1 MRANEFIEK
10 FKSWKKERET
20 APVPPPHNLF
30 HATFMDN
37 LPSIMKNGLLRSG
50 VDKLYKQSESGVV
63 YLTTSPNIASSMLD
77 KQSSMI
83 DKKILSKMSGE
94 GVMLEIDVSKLDP
107 KLFREDELVPAS
119 WMNPEY
125 TYKYEGDVPPD
136 AIKVRARFSVDTDPY
151 YRRHQIRAIKPTSR

>member
-1 MRANEFIEK
+1 MGANEFIEK

-20 APVPPPHNLF
+20 PPVPPPHNLF
-30 HATFMDN
+30 HATFKDN
-37 LPSIMKNGLLRSG
+37 LSSITKHGLLRSG
-50 VDKLYKQSESGVV
+50 VNKLYKQSESGVV

-83 DKKILSKMSGE
+83 DKKILSNMSDE

-119 WMNPEY
+119 WMNPQY

-136 AIKVRARFSVDTDPY
+136 AIKVRDSFSIDIDPY
-151 YRRHQIRAIKPTSR
+151 YRRHQIRAIRPTSK